1 MKTDRVLYEL
11 FLLLIY
17 SCSMIKP
24 GQTNQAGSM
33 PIFEGSETTNLTAHI
48 GSTAILSCKIRNNEN
63 KNPVS
68 WIRLRD
74 WHILT
79 TDQSTFTNDE
89 RFHVIHQPQT
99 SDWTLAIKFITKRDE
114 GVYVCQV
121 EYS

>member
-1 MKTDRVLYEL
+1 MAVLHF
-11 FLLLIY
+11 FLVISPLIY
-17 SCSMIKP
+17 S
-24 GQTNQAGSM
+24 
-33 PIFEGSETTNLTAHI
+33 
-48 GSTAILSCKIRNNEN
+48 ILFAYSPFNFQ
-63 KNPVS
+63 VS